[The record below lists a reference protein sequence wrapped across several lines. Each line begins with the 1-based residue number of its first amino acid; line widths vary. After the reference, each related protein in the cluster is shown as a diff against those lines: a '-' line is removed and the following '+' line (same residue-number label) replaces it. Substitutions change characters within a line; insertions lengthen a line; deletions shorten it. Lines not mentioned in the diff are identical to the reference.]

1 MTVSIKFYYKTNPVS
16 NSISSKNHVFGPF
29 LVNFCNLGGKKNFPE
44 NPALSQVTS
53 YRFLAPCQN
62 LEKTNDT
69 IPRKRPEKPKD
80 GRMDRRTERAHFI

>member
-1 MTVSIKFYYKTNPVS
+1 MTKFFNKFKKPCFWP
-16 NSISSKNHVFGPF
+16 IFGQF
-29 LVNFCNLGGKKNFPE
+29 LQFTGKKIFPE
-44 NPALSQVTS
+44 NLALSQVTS